1 MRLNLKTL
9 IQERIRCFVVA
20 KPIWELFV
28 GEWMNDMKWFVEYF
42 YVSFTI
48 SHVLGFE

>member
-9 IQERIRCFVVA
+9 IQERIWRFVVA

-28 GEWMNDMKWFVEYF
+28 GEWMNVMKWLVEYF
-42 YVSFTI
+42 SVSFTI
-48 SHVLGFE
+48 SHVLGFD